1 MAEEIG
7 QPIHPYQHQ
16 KEHSET
22 LGEDWWDDRRPTH
35 ERCVGRGGR
44 PAEADNPDPRRL
56 ERLTTSNYSERPVR
70 FGFSAWWMVSLFWV
84 DSDV

>member
-22 LGEDWWDDRRPTH
+22 LGEDWWDDRRPTQ
-35 ERCVGRGGR
+35 GRAAMQKG
-44 PAEADNPDPRRL
+44 PRSSQQGFR
-56 ERLTTSNYSERPVR
+56 TAVR
-70 FGFSAWWMVSLFWV
+70 E
-84 DSDV
+84 